1 MLNLICSLLCLL
13 LAMGLSGCGG
23 QAAKPPEAKLDQPL
37 PEYQARHTKLNPE
50 QKYIQHVLQKKGYTN
65 GSKPTVIVVHKL
77 ARKLTLYR
85 GTTALKTYKI
95 VLGNDPYNDKL
106 RQGDTC
112 TPEGVYRVVCKYPHR
127 KWDYFILL
135 DYPNTQN
142 WLKFS
147 RAKKKGKVPFDAD
160 IGGSIGYF
168 FPWAYRQRVAAIY
181 HGVER
186 RRSPR
191 ISLVAPSEL
200 RSASE
205 SIDCEAASL
214 SAGGARLNAACR
226 AEVGDSVQLELPGV
240 GRLNSQIVRK
250 GVHETVL
257 RFQFDQGDEL
267 ALRHYIGD
275 FGLAA

>member
-112 TPEGVYRVVCKYPHR
+112 TPEGVYQVVCKYPHR

-160 IGGSIGYF
+160 IGGSIGIHGTE
-168 FPWAYRQRVAAIY
+168 FPYRNLIGQNWTKGCVSLLNGDLEEIY
-181 HGVER
+181 
-186 RRSPR
+186 PL
-191 ISLVAPSEL
+191 INKKTLVV
-200 RSASE
+200 
-205 SIDCEAASL
+205 IKKD
-214 SAGGARLNAACR
+214 
-226 AEVGDSVQLELPGV
+226 
-240 GRLNSQIVRK
+240 
-250 GVHETVL
+250 
-257 RFQFDQGDEL
+257 
-267 ALRHYIGD
+267 
-275 FGLAA
+275 